1 MCGAAALDH
10 NSKPM
15 KLESKYFD
23 RIRVSPSAPR
33 EAEEQHPHV
42 CQWKGCSAPG
52 DYKAPKGRGR
62 DNDYYH
68 FCLEH
73 VRTFNAS
80 YNYFAGMSD
89 AEIEVFRK
97 EAITG
102 HRPTW
107 KLGADKGG
115 TDNLSEANAG
125 SGKARRYANFAR
137 DGIGDPHRVLDD
149 SDAVTHGTGRQNPR
163 RALKPLERKA
173 FEALDLAETAQGAEI
188 KGRFKELVKRH
199 HPDANGGD
207 RGAEDKLRE
216 IIQAYN
222 YLKQAGLV

>member
-1 MCGAAALDH
+1 
-10 NSKPM
+10 M

-23 RIRVSPSAPR
+23 QIRVSPSAPR
-33 EAEEQHPHV
+33 EAEEPPHV

-52 DYKAPKGRGR
+52 DYKAPRGRGR
-62 DNDYYH
+62 DNDYYR

-73 VRTFNAS
+73 VRQFNAS

-89 AEIEVFRK
+89 SEIEDFRK

-115 TDNLSEANAG
+115 TDNLSEANVG
-125 SGKARRYANFAR
+125 NPKARRYANFAR
-137 DGIGDPHRVLDD
+137 HGMHDPHHVMDD
-149 SDAVTHGTGRQNPR
+149 SDAVTHGTAGQPPR

-173 FEALDLAETAQGAEI
+173 FEALNLAETAQGAEI